1 MLLSVLLTLIWSGLW
16 ARPYPVRLWQIG
28 KADGSSSEFALDGD
42 SYSDISKRF
51 PGCTALYTVGRSSAS
66 DVPFVIPGPS
76 DAWAGNPQ
84 GGLLVRFGVR
94 EADPG
99 AALRLRFDFVEVHSG
114 SAPRLEITLNDFR
127 TEVQTPAGADQNYLD
142 TRKTS
147 SKGLCAEVEIPA
159 GTLRPGDN
167 ILSVRSVSGSWMV
180 LDAVTLEASTPVE
193 SAPVGTGISLFA
205 AESEPALIYG
215 RTRDELLHPVTL
227 DIANWDAKPRKTAW
241 SYDGKAGGE
250 LKLAPGLNRMQVGI
264 PEGYDGRRVRFALRT
279 PDGDRSVETEILPA
293 ERWTVYLVQHTHTDI
308 GYTKP
313 QTEILTEHLRYIDYA
328 IEYCEATADYPD
340 DAKFRWTC
348 EASWAVREWLRIRP
362 AEQVERFLRF
372 VKNGQIEVTAMFFN
386 MSELSGENAYK
397 TFLAP
402 IARFHELGIP
412 VETAMQDDVNGVAWC
427 LADYLPD
434 VGVKYL
440 SMGSNGHRALI
451 PFDRPTLYRWESPSG
466 KSLLSFR
473 ADHYMTANFWGID
486 RGDMEGVRNGVFS
499 YIRSLRRSG
508 YDFPLVAAQ
517 YSGYSTDNSPPSMQE
532 CALIRDWNEHYAWP
546 RLRSATVH
554 EFLEQINTKYGDRLP
569 VYRAAY
575 PDWWTD
581 GFGSA
586 ARETAASR
594 KTQSDMIAIGGMLSM
609 AGMAGDR
616 GVEGTHDELRRIQKD
631 EKTSAAQRAVRA
643 REIARRDTETLL
655 KKTDAKPQPVKEFVP
670 LKEVQ
675 IGQEV
680 VIADL
685 GQTATVT
692 ARPDRNGMVEVRA
705 GIMKT
710 KVPLTN
716 LRAPDKM
723 EKRKPAEPRRSTRVQ
738 LDKSRKTSMELN
750 LLGYTVDE
758 ALNEVDKFLDSGML
772 RGQSTLYIIHGNGTG
787 ALRTAIQKHLRTHK
801 AVKSFR
807 LGRYGEGESGV
818 TVVELK

>member
-193 SAPVGTGISLFA
+193 SAPAGTGISLFA

-517 YSGYSTDNSPPSMQE
+517 YSGYSPT
-532 CALIRDWNEHYAWP
+532 I
-546 RLRSATVH
+546 RLRRCRSA
-554 EFLEQINTKYGDRLP
+554 R
-569 VYRAAY
+569 
-575 PDWWTD
+575 
-581 GFGSA
+581 
-586 ARETAASR
+586 
-594 KTQSDMIAIGGMLSM
+594 
-609 AGMAGDR
+609 
-616 GVEGTHDELRRIQKD
+616 
-631 EKTSAAQRAVRA
+631 
-643 REIARRDTETLL
+643 
-655 KKTDAKPQPVKEFVP
+655 
-670 LKEVQ
+670 
-675 IGQEV
+675 
-680 VIADL
+680 
-685 GQTATVT
+685 
-692 ARPDRNGMVEVRA
+692 
-705 GIMKT
+705 
-710 KVPLTN
+710 
-716 LRAPDKM
+716 
-723 EKRKPAEPRRSTRVQ
+723 
-738 LDKSRKTSMELN
+738 
-750 LLGYTVDE
+750 
-758 ALNEVDKFLDSGML
+758 
-772 RGQSTLYIIHGNGTG
+772 
-787 ALRTAIQKHLRTHK
+787 
-801 AVKSFR
+801 
-807 LGRYGEGESGV
+807 
-818 TVVELK
+818 

>member
-99 AALRLRFDFVEVHSG
+99 AALRLKFDFVEVHSG
-114 SAPRLEITLNDFR
+114 SAPRLEIALNDFR

-193 SAPVGTGISLFA
+193 SAPAGTGISLFA

-279 PDGDRSVETEILPA
+279 PDGDRSVETEILLA

-362 AEQVERFLRF
+362 AEQVDRFLRF

-807 LGRYGEGESGV
+807 LGRYGEGEAGV

>member
-1 MLLSVLLTLIWSGLW
+1 MM
-16 ARPYPVRLWQIG
+16 
-28 KADGSSSEFALDGD
+28 
-42 SYSDISKRF
+42 
-51 PGCTALYTVGRSSAS
+51 
-66 DVPFVIPGPS
+66 
-76 DAWAGNPQ
+76 N
-84 GGLLVRFGVR
+84 
-94 EADPG
+94 
-99 AALRLRFDFVEVHSG
+99 
-114 SAPRLEITLNDFR
+114 
-127 TEVQTPAGADQNYLD
+127 
-142 TRKTS
+142 
-147 SKGLCAEVEIPA
+147 
-159 GTLRPGDN
+159 
-167 ILSVRSVSGSWMV
+167 
-180 LDAVTLEASTPVE
+180 
-193 SAPVGTGISLFA
+193 
-205 AESEPALIYG
+205 
-215 RTRDELLHPVTL
+215 ELLHPVTL

-616 GVEGTHDELRRIQKD
+616 GVEGTHDELRRIHENLLFYD
-631 EKTSAAQRAVRA
+631 EHTFGAAESISDPQCENSQVQWAEKGSYVWEALKSAQMLLRNLDRPASGRPAPFGASYADLLQSAGLGALGADDRLYRLRGDPARPSLPSARRTGPRTLRRTDPFAQR
-643 REIARRDTETLL
+643 
-655 KKTDAKPQPVKEFVP
+655 
-670 LKEVQ
+670 
-675 IGQEV
+675 
-680 VIADL
+680 
-685 GQTATVT
+685 
-692 ARPDRNGMVEVRA
+692 
-705 GIMKT
+705 
-710 KVPLTN
+710 
-716 LRAPDKM
+716 
-723 EKRKPAEPRRSTRVQ
+723 
-738 LDKSRKTSMELN
+738 
-750 LLGYTVDE
+750 
-758 ALNEVDKFLDSGML
+758 
-772 RGQSTLYIIHGNGTG
+772 G
-787 ALRTAIQKHLRTHK
+787 ALLR
-801 AVKSFR
+801 R
-807 LGRYGEGESGV
+807 LGRPDSGDGLQDLRGGARRGPSRRTRGLRAGGSCGRERLLPAGIRSPDGRHPLARGQGTGV
-818 TVVELK
+818 GAGRWRCRMETGRLHLRVARG